1 MDESY
6 CCPICSP
13 TAFDIV
19 SVPDFGYPNSHIGR
33 YLTLIYI
40 SLMTHDV
47 YHLFIC
53 LLATCISLARCLFR
67 SLAHFLT
74 EWFVFFLL
82 TLRVVCMF
90 WIIVFYQR
98 YLLQI
103 FCLDTVFHT
112 AKVLSFYQL
121 QLISRFFHAWSTW
134 CYVLKSIVISQVFQI
149 FSCVIFLG
157 ILHFY
162 FTFIFLIHFELIF
175 V

>member
-1 MDESY
+1 
-6 CCPICSP
+6 
-13 TAFDIV
+13 
-19 SVPDFGYPNSHIGR
+19 
-33 YLTLIYI
+33 
-40 SLMTHDV
+40 MTWNV
-47 YHLFIC
+47 EHLFI
-53 LLATCISLARCLFR
+53 LIF
-67 SLAHFLT
+67 HPY
-74 EWFVFFLL
+74 VFFDEVSFQFSVPLFKSDCFCSYYWV
-82 TLRVVCMF
+82 LRVVCMF
-90 WIIVFYQR
+90 WIIVFYQM